1 VSRFAIGPLVGKIW
15 NNMQDVMNGD
25 SDAKLFRLI
34 SGHDMGP
41 LIPLLCTYHPS
52 THRFNLQ
59 SGAPRFLVLTRVGAS
74 LPDAFKIDF
83 NHWTWYASMISFELY
98 KVGSSWAVRMV
109 FNGKEVPIPGC
120 SSVLCDI
127 AEFASVIEAIVPTS
141 EVRRLVGVSTLGHW
155 LTL

>member
-1 VSRFAIGPLVGKIW
+1 
-15 NNMQDVMNGD
+15 M
-25 SDAKLFRLI
+25 
-34 SGHDMGP
+34 
-41 LIPLLCTYHPS
+41 
-52 THRFNLQ
+52 
-59 SGAPRFLVLTRVGAS
+59 LTRVGAS

-141 EVRRLVGVSTLGHW
+141 EVRRLVGVLPRSLLSVIG
-155 LTL
+155 LRCECMARNAS